1 MNPLRELA
9 ARLGYTG
16 HRPAHRLNRKRLVPA
31 HRVIRLRLPDV
42 PVTRQA
48 ARHGW
53 ETPLPAP
60 VITTDAWWRGGGA

>member
-1 MNPLRELA
+1 MHIWRELA
-9 ARLGYTG
+9 ARFGYTG

-48 ARHGW
+48 ARHGRAV
-53 ETPLPAP
+53 PPV
-60 VITTDAWWRGGGA
+60 VITADAWWHGGA